1 MFSKNKG
8 NVMKK
13 SYSLLIASTV
23 LLISC
28 AKEKKFEEIYK
39 DSQEVFSKSALSTD
53 LKDPYIYV
61 PSTGEIPMTI
71 DSSRP
76 FTMGDARL
84 VTFRF
89 TKNKLRVMEVPSD
102 KRFQLE
108 RNLLP
113 VMEFDI
119 EHKDYRCAKDQFNEC
134 SNKEEEIDDIAWEQ
148 KRFIKADF
156 SKLSTLENNTL
167 PEQLDNLF
175 DKCAEEE
182 GTRVK
187 KVEITKEAVN
197 LVLEKT
203 YKRSLKCRDI
213 RTWDDILNNN
223 SYSIDYKF
231 SFVKAS
237 TLATKNYQP
246 FVYDPSDINTFGFFT
261 TYLKKLGA
269 DNAMTISSDKYFL
282 NRWNPNRGEITYYL
296 NDEFYAE
303 GMERVKDATIEAVNS
318 VNASLKKA
326 QAGISIKLAD
336 GRNVDEGDIRN
347 SFIVMV
353 KDPVA
358 AGLLGYGPSVANPM
372 TGEIVKANTM
382 MYYGTTVQTI
392 QRTYEEMVRE
402 AQAKAEA
409 ERLARTT
416 IPTEVVTPEG
426 AVELPMSQELKDKNL
441 ATKKLNDFI
450 LGDLKTELSEA
461 SGRFS
466 PHVNRNRGLNSG
478 VNQMPKM
485 STLLAEARRSVF
497 DSKRVYH
504 PSLQMKKMKPLEE
517 LTEKELEKE
526 KEMAF
531 NPRFD
536 HEIDSLSRKCYY
548 HESYIDW
555 DKAFMEAGVGL
566 NITADSKPWED
577 LSEEEKQKIID
588 AVLPK
593 VWVPTLV
600 HELGHNLG
608 LRHNFSGSEDKD
620 NYYTPQERSAMGINR
635 EVTYSSIMDYSYSE
649 LNILPVMGKYDIAAL
664 RFGYKE
670 EVLTTKGEVIP
681 LKSRS
686 IEGINKEHLEKIK
699 PIVEEAK
706 KIAKELALQ
715 QGMTEEEAEEVAEKA
730 GEDKIRENALGIIE
744 YMYCTDEHAEV
755 NPGCNRFDEGS
766 GLANIARHYVK
777 VYKLDYEKRYTRK
790 NRLTFSGSN
799 DDQAY
804 MRSMQTFRGLR
815 LFFEVYDRIN
825 GMYPGLPDST
835 WESIE
840 FLKEIKE
847 AAQVALDF
855 YVEVLTTPDV
865 HCLAKN
871 KKSGEFQTGALKDI
885 LNPGGRALSCFD
897 FDEIDSRVLKA
908 FEIVGQTGLHI
919 NHAKGKNLRSDI
931 SADPSELSVRGIWMD
946 KTLALRFLTQ
956 REFGISTFDD
966 YRSNFLDYPA
976 FRAKAMAA
984 VMEFV
989 NDQSTKVREFKL
1001 IDGSIMK
1008 SEQTFEVNSSHKITE
1023 SFNDTINMFLGLRS
1037 ASTDFR
1043 SILIPRIRR
1052 MLKNNDDP
1060 SLNVGISRSLK
1071 AEILHPG
1078 APIDR
1083 SAYAEIA
1090 DMVVN
1095 DASYRL
1101 AALPENTIAKNL
1113 LKVRSSRV
1121 ALETLEK
1128 TIPRQIMGMIFNQRV
1143 QEKVPTEIPE
1153 NLKPVYEFD
1162 IDLLYAYL
1170 TSSMPSDNQIFE
1182 TFSYLE

>member
-13 SYSLLIASTV
+13 SYSLLMASTV

-39 DSQEVFSKSALSTD
+39 DSQEVFTKSALSTD

-84 VTFRF
+84 VTFRI
-89 TKNKLRVMEVPSD
+89 TKDKLRVMEVPSD

-296 NDEFYAE
+296 NDEFYGE

-402 AQAKAEA
+402 AKEKAEQAAQA
-409 ERLARTT
+409 EQA
-416 IPTEVVTPEG
+416 PAVSVTSEG
-426 AVELPMSQELKDKNL
+426 KINLPIAQELKDKNL
-441 ATKKLNDFI
+441 ASQKLSQFI
-450 LGDLKTELSEA
+450 LGDLKSELSST

-466 PHVNRNRGLNSG
+466 PHVNRTTGLNAG
-478 VNQMPKM
+478 INHIPKM
-485 STLLAEARRSVF
+485 STLIAEAKRSIF
-497 DSKRVYH
+497 DAKRVYH
-504 PSLQMKKMKPLEE
+504 PSLQFKKMKPIEE

-526 KEMAF
+526 REMAF

-536 HEIDSLSRKCYY
+536 HEIDTLSRKCYY

-555 DKAFMEAGVGL
+555 DKAFTESGVSL

-577 LSEEEKQKIID
+577 LTEEEKQKIID

-593 VWVPTLV
+593 VWVPTLI

-620 NYYTPQERSAMGINR
+620 NYYTSQERSAMGINR

-664 RFGYKE
+664 RFGYRG
-670 EVLTTKGEVIP
+670 EVLTAKGETVSIGS
-681 LKSRS
+681 KSL
-686 IEGINKEHLEKIK
+686 EKVTTEHKAKIK
-699 PIVEEAK
+699 PIVDQAK
-706 KIAKELALQ
+706 KEALAQ
-715 QGMTEEEAEEVAEKA
+715 ATQAGASAEEAEVLAEKA
-730 GEDKIRENALGIIE
+730 GEEKEKELGIVE
-744 YMYCTDEHAEV
+744 YMFCTDEHAEV
-755 NPGCNRFDEGS
+755 NPGCNRFDEGA

-777 VYKLDYEKRYTRK
+777 AYKLDYERRYTRK

-799 DDQAY
+799 DDNAY

-840 FLKEIKE
+840 FLKDIKE
-847 AAQVALDF
+847 AAGIALDF

-865 HCLAKN
+865 HCLAVSN
-871 KKSGEFQTGALKDI
+871 KTGQLAGMAPLKDI

-897 FDEIDSRVLKA
+897 SSEINSGILA
-908 FEIVGQTGLHI
+908 QFTLVGETGLHV
-919 NHAKGKNLRSDI
+919 NHVKGKNLRADI

-976 FRAKAMAA
+976 FREKALKA
-984 VMEFV
+984 VMAFV
-989 NDQSTKVREFKL
+989 NDESTQEREFKL
-1001 IDGSIMK
+1001 IDGSTAK
-1008 SEQTFEVNSSHKITE
+1008 LEQTFSMISSHKITE
-1023 SFNDTINMFLGLRS
+1023 SFNETINMFLGLRS
-1037 ASTDFR
+1037 TSTDFR
-1043 SILIPRIRR
+1043 SLLIPRVRR
-1052 MLKNNDDP
+1052 MLRNNDDP
-1060 SLNVGISRSLK
+1060 SLNMGLSRSLK
-1071 AEILHPG
+1071 AEILHP
-1078 APIDR
+1078 ATPIDR

-1090 DMVVN
+1090 DLLVN
-1095 DASYRL
+1095 DASVRL
-1101 AALPENTIAKNL
+1101 AAMPENTIAKNL
-1113 LKVRSSRV
+1113 LKVRTARI
-1121 ALETLEK
+1121 ALTKLQE
-1128 TIPRQIMGMIFNQRV
+1128 TIPEQEMIKIYTQRR
-1143 QEKVPTEIPE
+1143 EGKVPTEIPE

-1162 IDLLYAYL
+1162 IDLLFAFL
-1170 TSSMPSDNQIFE
+1170 TDSMPSDNQIFE
-1182 TFSYLE
+1182 TFSYLQ